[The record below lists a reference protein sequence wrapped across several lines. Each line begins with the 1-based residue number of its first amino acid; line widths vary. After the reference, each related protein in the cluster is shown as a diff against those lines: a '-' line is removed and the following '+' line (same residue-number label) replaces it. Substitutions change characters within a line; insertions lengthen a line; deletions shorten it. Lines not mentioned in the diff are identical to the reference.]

1 MKKIKEISKKHLM
14 FGIIS
19 CIAFILFVIYMGI
32 AIFFKTHYLFG
43 TTVNGINVSG
53 KNVGE
58 VENLITE
65 EVNGYQIKIIPREGE
80 EEVLKGEDIALK
92 PVFNGTLEMELAKQD
107 EYQWMKSLFQS
118 SEIKTETIV
127 HFEEESLKKLTG
139 NLKLMDKSVMRKAQD
154 AKISDYTV
162 QDGYQ
167 IIPEVDGTIIDEPKF
182 LSALESAILGLQ
194 DSLSLEEADCYV
206 KPMYTQESEKLQNL
220 ADKLNKYAG
229 ASITY
234 EFGDSKEVVDGKT
247 ISQWLSVKKWKIK
260 ISEEKIEEYVASLAE
275 KYNTVGKSKKL
286 ASSYN
291 MEVTISGGDYG
302 WKINQ
307 EEESKALKEHI
318 KKGEIITKEPAYSK
332 TAGGF
337 GENDYGDT
345 YVEVNLT
352 AQHMFYYKNGE
363 LILESD
369 FVSGNES
376 KGWGT
381 PAGAYGL
388 YYKEKDRTLR
398 GEGYATPVSFWMPFN
413 GGVGFH
419 DATWR
424 SSFGGYRYKR
434 GGSHGCVNLPYDVA
448 KNLYDN
454 IEAGCAVLV
463 YQLPGTESAEV
474 KAMEEAEKQAEADA
488 GAVMQ
493 AINAIGE
500 VTLDSRPAVD
510 NARSMY
516 NSLND
521 MARGYVS
528 NLNVLEAAE
537 IYLSQLEAAAA
548 DVQAQAEAQPVIDS
562 INQLAGREITLD
574 MKETIEGIRAQYN
587 QLSDAARSKVTNY
600 GILENAEKKI
610 EKLKKEQE

>member
-1 MKKIKEISKKHLM
+1 MRKINELSGKHLV

-32 AIFFKTHYLFG
+32 TVFFKTHYLFG
-43 TTVNGINVSG
+43 TTVNGIDVSG
-53 KNVGE
+53 KSVGE
-58 VENLITE
+58 VEDLIAE

-80 EEVLKGEDIALK
+80 EEVINGEDIALK
-92 PVFNGTLEMELAKQD
+92 PVFNGTLEMELTKQD
-107 EYQWMKSLFQS
+107 EYQWMKSLFQP

-127 HFEEESLKKLTG
+127 FFEEESLKKLAG
-139 NLKLMDKSVMRKAQD
+139 NLKFMDKSKMRRAQD
-154 AKISDYTV
+154 AKISDYSE
-162 QDGYQ
+162 QEGYQ
-167 IIPEVDGTIIDEPKF
+167 IIPEVDGTVVDEAKF
-182 LSALESAILGLQ
+182 ISALESAVLGLE
-194 DSLSLEEADCYV
+194 DGMSMDEADCYV
-206 KPMYTQESEKLQNL
+206 KPEYTQESEKLQKL

-229 ASITY
+229 ASVTY
-234 EFGDSKEVVDGKT
+234 EFGDNQEVVDGNT
-247 ISQWLSVKKWKIK
+247 ISQWISVKKWKAK

-291 MEVTISGGDYG
+291 MEVTVSGGDYG
-302 WKINQ
+302 WKIDQ
-307 EEESKALKEHI
+307 EEEAKALKEHI
-318 KKGEIITKEPAYSK
+318 KKGENISKEPAYSK

-337 GENDYGDT
+337 GENDFGDT

-363 LILESD
+363 LLLESD

-376 KGWGT
+376 KGWST

-388 YYKEKDRTLR
+388 YYKERDKTLR

-448 KNLYDN
+448 KNLFEN
-454 IEAGCAVLV
+454 IEAGCAILV

-493 AINAIGE
+493 AINALGE
-500 VTLDSRPAVD
+500 ITLESRPLID

-521 MARGYVS
+521 MAKSYV
-528 NLNVLEAAE
+528 NNYNVLEAAE
-537 IYLSQLEAAAA
+537 IYLGQLEAAAA
-548 DVQAQAEAQPVIDS
+548 DAQAQAEAQPVIDS
-562 INQLAGREITLD
+562 INQLAGKEITLD
-574 MKETIEGIRAQYN
+574 MKGTIESIRAQYN
-587 QLSDAARSKVTNY
+587 QLSDAARSKVSNY
-600 GILENAEKKI
+600 SVLEDAERKIKKL
-610 EKLKKEQE
+610 EKEQE